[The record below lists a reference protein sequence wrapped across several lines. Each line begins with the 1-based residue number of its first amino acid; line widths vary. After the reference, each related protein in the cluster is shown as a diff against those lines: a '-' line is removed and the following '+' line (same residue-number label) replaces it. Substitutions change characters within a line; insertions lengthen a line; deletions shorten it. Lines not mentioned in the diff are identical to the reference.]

1 MLNKVVIT
9 GLGVVSCLGH
19 EVDQFWQALLA
30 GKSGIKMIS
39 KFDTTD
45 FATKFAGEINDF
57 DPLLYMDK
65 KFVNR
70 TDLFDQYAMTA
81 SIKALAMANLTA
93 ENMSSAQKENTAVLI
108 GSGMG
113 GMANYYENSIR
124 LSENGPRKVRP
135 IFIPATI
142 LNMASGRVATQFGF
156 MGLNYAT
163 CSACASS
170 AHAIMTAFDA
180 IRVGRC
186 EIAVAGGTEG
196 AMVPLS
202 VAGFNA
208 CKALSTDNENF
219 QTASRPFDVKR
230 NGFVIAEGAGILI
243 MESENSAKKRGA
255 KILAEMAGIGAS
267 CDAYDDVHPRED
279 AYGVELAVK
288 RALENANVSA
298 DVVDYVNTHGT
309 STLAGDVA
317 ECQGVARVLGDHKK
331 NVLIN
336 STKSLIGHSLGAAGG
351 IEAVVCVKSILDQK
365 VHISANVQEV
375 DPLIELP
382 VATKS
387 QSKKIDFAL
396 SNSFG
401 FGGHNCSILFKKYES

>member
-9 GLGVVSCLGH
+9 GMGVVSCLGH
-19 EVDQFWQALLA
+19 DVDQFWKALLD
-30 GKSGIKMIS
+30 GKSGIKMIT
-39 KFDTTD
+39 KFDTAD
-45 FATKFAGEINDF
+45 YATKFAGEINDF
-57 DPLLYMDK
+57 DPMLYMDK

-70 TDLFDQYAMTA
+70 TDLFDQYAMAA
-81 SIKALAMANLTA
+81 SIQALKMANLTP
-93 ENMSSAQKENTAVLI
+93 ENMSVTQKENTAVLI

-124 LSENGPRKVRP
+124 LFESGPRKVRP
-135 IFIPATI
+135 VFIPATI

-156 MGLNYAT
+156 MGMNYAI
-163 CSACASS
+163 CSACATS

-180 IRVGRC
+180 LRIGRC

-208 CKALSTDNENF
+208 CKALSVDNENF
-219 QTASRPFDVKR
+219 QTASKPFDVNR
-230 NGFVIAEGAGILI
+230 AGFVIAEGAGILI
-243 MESENSAKKRGA
+243 METEASAKKRGA
-255 KILAEMAGIGAS
+255 NILAEIAGVGAS

-279 AYGVELAVK
+279 AHGVQLAIQ
-288 RALENANVSA
+288 RALADGKVTP

-309 STLAGDVA
+309 STQAGDVA
-317 ECQGVARVLGDHKK
+317 ECQGTARVLGDHKK
-331 NVLIN
+331 NVIIN

-351 IEAVVCVKSILDQK
+351 IEAIVCVKSILDQK
-365 VHISANVQEV
+365 VHISANIKEV
-375 DPLIELP
+375 DPKIEIP
-382 VATKS
+382 VARQT
-387 QSKKIDFAL
+387 QSRRLNYVL

-401 FGGHNCSILFKKYES
+401 FGGHNCSLLFKKYDN